1 MFISERTS
9 VPCSYAITIVH
20 CAGVRVWCVA
30 AFVRGRETLFL
41 SAFAVRR
48 RQGAPESPSC
58 AVARKKTALDLVPCG
73 VRSFGYWRKVQV
85 MSGSKVKGKKCGQSN
100 KLPFVLM
107 GGHICVD
114 AAQGGLASVLPFLVI
129 QSGFSYTEI
138 TALVLA
144 SNIAS
149 AVIQPLFGLMGDKK
163 ARPWLMSV
171 GVALAGLGIALVG
184 VLKSYWLVVLAAM
197 VSGIGNAMLHP
208 EGARLAYLA
217 GGDDKA
223 MSMSIFSVGGQIGFC
238 LGPII
243 SVAAVTAFGLSGT
256 LVYLVLCLPYALV
269 LLALSK
275 RFLAFGVRGGGSLAG
290 RGKRDRW
297 GAFGV
302 VLGALSVRSIVF
314 YGVTSFFPLYLVA
327 TFNAAEDSAS
337 LLITVFSIF
346 GAMATASAG
355 FASRRVPTPRLMI
368 GCFALMVA
376 SLASFLLSGSV
387 WLCVAAVMVLA
398 MCLNLF
404 NPPAVALAQEY
415 LPEHLGTASGL
426 AFGVAVAVGGIASP
440 MLGALGDSAG
450 LASAIWVLVALAAV
464 GLAFSLGVAA
474 VERRGARK
482 G

>member
-1 MFISERTS
+1 
-9 VPCSYAITIVH
+9 
-20 CAGVRVWCVA
+20 
-30 AFVRGRETLFL
+30 
-41 SAFAVRR
+41 
-48 RQGAPESPSC
+48 
-58 AVARKKTALDLVPCG
+58 
-73 VRSFGYWRKVQV
+73 
-85 MSGSKVKGKKCGQSN
+85 MSGNKDKGKKCGQSN

-184 VLKSYWLVVLAAM
+184 VLQSYWLVVLAAM

-243 SVAAVTAFGLSGT
+243 SVSAVTAFGLSGT

-269 LLALSK
+269 LLALNK

-314 YGVTSFFPLYLVA
+314 YGVTSFFPLYLVT

-346 GAMATASAG
+346 GAVATASAG
-355 FASRRVPTPRLMI
+355 FMSHRVPTPRLMI
-368 GCFALMVA
+368 GCFVLMVA

-426 AFGVAVAVGGIASP
+426 TFGVAVAVGGIASP
-440 MLGALGDSAG
+440 MLGALGDGAG
-450 LASAIWVLVALAAV
+450 LASAIWVLAALAAA
-464 GLAFSLGVAA
+464 GLALSIGVAA
-474 VERRGARK
+474 IERRGAQK

>member
-1 MFISERTS
+1 MRCFVRLRVGQGEQGT
-9 VPCSYAITIVH
+9 ITIVH
-20 CAGVRVWCVA
+20 RGGKVPRDRRVA
-30 AFVRGRETLFL
+30 HSRA
-41 SAFAVRR
+41 
-48 RQGAPESPSC
+48 
-58 AVARKKTALDLVPCG
+58 KTALDLAPCG
-73 VRSFGYWRKVQV
+73 VRPFGYWRKVQV
-85 MSGSKVKGKKCGQSN
+85 MSANKDKSKKHGRSN

-114 AAQGGLASVLPFLVI
+114 ATQGGLASVLPFLVI

-138 TALVLA
+138 AALVLA

-223 MSMSIFSVGGQIGFC
+223 MSMSIFSIGGQIGFC

-243 SVAAVTAFGLSGT
+243 SVVAVTAFGLSGT

-269 LLALSK
+269 LLALSR
-275 RFLAFGVRGGGSLAG
+275 RFLAFGIRGGGSLAG

-314 YGVTSFFPLYLVA
+314 YGVTSFFPLYLVT

-346 GAMATASAG
+346 GAVATASAG
-355 FASRRVPTPRLMI
+355 FVSHRVPTPRLMI
-368 GCFALMVA
+368 GCFVLVVA

-426 AFGVAVAVGGIASP
+426 TFGVAVAVGGIASP
-440 MLGALGDSAG
+440 MLGALGDGAG
-450 LASAIWVLVALAAV
+450 LASAIRVLAALAAA
-464 GLAFSLGVAA
+464 GLALSIGVATI
-474 VERRGARK
+474 ERRGAQK

>member
-1 MFISERTS
+1 
-9 VPCSYAITIVH
+9 
-20 CAGVRVWCVA
+20 
-30 AFVRGRETLFL
+30 
-41 SAFAVRR
+41 
-48 RQGAPESPSC
+48 
-58 AVARKKTALDLVPCG
+58 
-73 VRSFGYWRKVQV
+73 
-85 MSGSKVKGKKCGQSN
+85 MSGNKDKGKKCGQSN

-184 VLKSYWLVVLAAM
+184 VLQSYWLVVLAAM
-197 VSGIGNAMLHP
+197 VSGVGNAMLHP

-243 SVAAVTAFGLSGT
+243 SVVAVTAFGLSGT

-327 TFNAAEDSAS
+327 TFGASEDSAS
-337 LLITVFSIF
+337 LLITVFSIC
-346 GAMATASAG
+346 GACATASSG
-355 FASRRVPTPRLMI
+355 FVARRIATPKLMVA
-368 GCFALMVA
+368 CFALMAAALIAFV
-376 SLASFLLSGSV
+376 LSGDA

-398 MCLNLF
+398 LCVNMF
-404 NPPAVALAQEY
+404 NPPAIALGQSY
-415 LPEHLGTASGL
+415 LPAHLGMASGL
-426 AFGVAVAVGGIASP
+426 SFGVAVAVGGIASP
-440 MLGALGDSAG
+440 LLGVLGDATG
-450 LASAIWVLVALAAV
+450 LVPVIWILVLCAIIGLVC
-464 GLAFSLGVAA
+464 SLGVAFN
-474 VERRGARK
+474 ENRWGSRRFGHLPRTPRP
-482 G
+482 